1 MKVTT
6 KSFQKTISVVDHL
19 KFCCF
24 EYESETSPGY
34 QLGDVIVKD
43 YSDVYVDTGEEVL
56 PNEIGVVI
64 QTFADGDVRTD
75 MWGMCCESEVRIAT
89 VKDIKELR
97 PSLME
102 YLSIK

>member
-1 MKVTT
+1 MKVST

-24 EYESETSPGY
+24 EYESETSTGY
-34 QLGDVIVKD
+34 QLGDVLIKD
-43 YSDVYVDTGEEVL
+43 YSEHFDSNEED
-56 PNEIGVVI
+56 PKEIGVVI